1 MSTHP
6 SPEDPIATDDETAA
20 SGVRSVEVGLSLLP
34 PLIEAGTP
42 LTLTAIAQASGM
54 AAPKAH
60 RYLASLVR
68 AGLVARDGDSGL
80 YGLGPLAV
88 SVGLSAL
95 GRLDPER
102 RGREAVRRLAQD
114 LGATTLLAVL
124 ANKGATVGA
133 VEPSAQ
139 SVFMAVRTGSVLSMA
154 RSASGRAFLA
164 FHDDPAVR
172 AAAEEE
178 LASEA
183 IDALVAE
190 IRAAGVASVR
200 DTMLPGIAAVAAPV
214 FDHEGRVVQVLTVLG
229 STTGFDASPG
239 GQPAQAVRAVADG
252 LARGLGYT
260 G

>member
-6 SPEDPIATDDETAA
+6 SQDDASPTDDETAA
-20 SGVRSVEVGLSLLP
+20 AGVRSVEVGLSLLP
-34 PLIEAGTP
+34 PLIAAGTP
-42 LTLTAIAQASGM
+42 LSLTALAQATGM

-68 AGLVARDGDSGL
+68 AGLVSRDGDSGH

-88 SVGLSAL
+88 SVGLAAL
-95 GRLDPER
+95 GHLDPER
-102 RGREAVRRLAQD
+102 RGREAVRRLAHT
-114 LGATTLLAVL
+114 LGETALLAVL
-124 ANKGATVGA
+124 ANRGATVAA
-133 VEPSAQ
+133 VEPAAQ

-178 LASEA
+178 LTTQE

-200 DTMLPGIAAVAAPV
+200 DTMLVGISAVAAPV
-214 FDHEGRVVQVLTVLG
+214 FDHEGRVLLVLTVLG
-229 STTGFDASPG
+229 STTGFDASPDG
-239 GQPAQAVRAVADG
+239 SPARAVKAEADA
-252 LARGLGYT
+252 LSRGLGFT